1 MRSSLSD
8 KELRRR
14 AQDYSTKAFFKS
26 DGHQY
31 IQVLEAYIA
40 GWKARERRARAM
52 QDYDDEPL
60 PKNLPRAGTTPQ
72 DLEK

>member
-26 DGHQY
+26 DGRQY

-40 GWKARERRARAM
+40 GWKARERRAKAM
-52 QDYDDEPL
+52 KDYDLE
-60 PKNLPRAGTTPQ
+60 RWRMAIEEVSTP
-72 DLEK
+72 